1 MAMYPNSIYESIYQD
16 VFCHTFSE
24 SCFVFLCGGADKDS
38 IRDKVRRLLDD
49 KRFQILYPEDL
60 FMEMLNRNRSSDLL
74 EYENLLAENAD
85 IICIICESMGSAVE
99 LGAFV
104 QSENVKS
111 KLVVVIN
118 SKYRRDKSFIMMG
131 PVKHIKKSYPDRLT
145 YYKSPDVNG
154 LVDDL
159 KRCFRKL
166 HKKVFGS
173 RNNSLQELSAY
184 IAFIPQLIY
193 FFQKIGR
200 DELYKGLKQFLTGR
214 DILPARYK
222 EFFNIAINYLMKTG
236 IVVSGLNQRE
246 MTATLSLSPK
256 GYLETKKVLD
266 YSSASEKTILHDRIR
281 CDILKEQL
289 NNSRSF

>member
-1 MAMYPNSIYESIYQD
+1 MYSNSIYESIYND
-16 VFCHTFSE
+16 VFCHTFSK
-24 SCFVFLCGGADKDS
+24 SCFVFLCGGAGKGS
-38 IRDKVRRLLDD
+38 IRDDVRRLLSE

-60 FMEMLNRNRSSDLL
+60 FMDMLNRNKNSDLL

-104 QSENVKS
+104 QNENVKS
-111 KLVVVIN
+111 KLMVVIN

-131 PVKHIKKSYPDRLT
+131 PVKHIKKAYPDRVIL
-145 YYKSPDVNG
+145 YKSPDING

-159 KRCFRKL
+159 KRHFRKL
-166 HKKVFGS
+166 HKKFYGS
-173 RNNSLQELSAY
+173 RNYSLQELSAY

-200 DELYKGLKQFLTGR
+200 AELFKGLKLFLSSR
-214 DILPARYK
+214 NMMPARYK
-222 EFFNIAINYLMKTG
+222 EFFNISINYLMKTG
-236 IVVSGLNQRE
+236 IIVSGLNQQE
-246 MTATLSLSPK
+246 MAATLSLSPK

-266 YSSASEKTILHDRIR
+266 YSSACEKTILHDRIR
-281 CDILKEQL
+281 CAILKEQL